1 MSMSTD
7 CSLLSHLICSVG
19 MLVLLSST
27 SSSGLAQYSAPS
39 IQTDYSLETNLDLPP
54 ALMMPLQQEQVA
66 AQRASRRK
74 TTVIFWM
81 LSGIGTRVASR
92 NAYSNYL
99 EATTAEEAEQKYFAA
114 NTLHQL
120 SFGCF
125 GLAGIQWATQISG
138 KRKKP

>member
-1 MSMSTD
+1 
-7 CSLLSHLICSVG
+7 
-19 MLVLLSST
+19 
-27 SSSGLAQYSAPS
+27 
-39 IQTDYSLETNLDLPP
+39 
-54 ALMMPLQQEQVA
+54 
-66 AQRASRRK
+66 
-74 TTVIFWM
+74 M

-99 EATTAEEAEQKYFAA
+99 EATTAEEAEQKYLAA

-125 GLAGIQWATQISG
+125 GLAGIQWATQIAG